1 MGDPRGRT
9 AMSRRRYDDDYD
21 DRLEPHRGQTILILG
36 VVAIALVH
44 LLGPFVWWMGATDLR
59 KMRDGVMDRRG
70 EEETRIGYV
79 LGIIATCLLGV
90 AVLAAMVVIGLFLFG
105 FLAFA
110 GAAAAR

>member
-1 MGDPRGRT
+1 MP
-9 AMSRRRYDDDYD
+9 RRRYEDDEYD
-21 DRLEPHRGQTILILG
+21 DRPEPHRGQTILILG

-44 LLGPFVWWMGATDLR
+44 PLGPFVWWMGATDLR

-70 EEETRIGYV
+70 EDETRIGYV
-79 LGIIATCLLGV
+79 LGIIATCLLGLAVLV
-90 AVLAAMVVIGLFLFG
+90 AVAIIGLMLFG

>member
-1 MGDPRGRT
+1 MP
-9 AMSRRRYDDDYD
+9 RRRYEDDDSD
-21 DRLEPHRGQTILILG
+21 DYGPEPHRGQTILILG

-70 EEETRIGYV
+70 EDETRIGYV
-79 LGIIATCLLGV
+79 LGIIATCLLGLG
-90 AVLAAMVVIGLFLFG
+90 VLVGVVIFGLMLFG